1 MKKILFLISIILFNA
16 CGNKSDIPKPDKL
29 IEKEVMENIL
39 YDLALLQAI
48 KNYQPD
54 KLKKHSIDHKTY
66 IYQKYKIDSLQF
78 AQNNKFYAADMDEY
92 RLMFQ
97 NVSDKLKKEKDLNDT
112 LLNRENKVKSK
123 KIKDSLIKKEKQK
136 AKSFKKNFKTIKK
149 EKLLPN

>member
-1 MKKILFLISIILFNA
+1 MKKILFLISIVLFNA
-16 CGNKSDIPKPDKL
+16 CGKKSDIPKPDKL

-48 KNYQPD
+48 KNYQPQ
-54 KLKKHSIDHKTY
+54 KLKEHSIDHKTY

-78 AQNNKFYAADMDEY
+78 AQNNKYYAADMEEY

-97 NVSDKLKKEKDLNDT
+97 NVSDRIKKEKDLNDT

-123 KIKDSLIKKEKQK
+123 KIKDSLIKNEKVKGKNLKQNIK
-136 AKSFKKNFKTIKK
+136 AIKK
-149 EKLLPN
+149 EKLLPI